1 MTSYLI
7 LDLGRKLK
15 KVSEVDLASDGS
27 GMSGGVKVRV
37 IQLGGGRGQ
46 APSENKTW
54 ITRTR

>member
-27 GMSGGVKVRV
+27 GMSGGVKVCV

-46 APSENKTW
+46 APSENKTEKKQE
-54 ITRTR
+54 